1 MDCMLG
7 IKKNN
12 IVDLDLINFDKV
24 LDVRER

>member
-7 IKKNN
+7 TKKNN
-12 IVDLDLINFDKV
+12 TVDLDSINFDKV